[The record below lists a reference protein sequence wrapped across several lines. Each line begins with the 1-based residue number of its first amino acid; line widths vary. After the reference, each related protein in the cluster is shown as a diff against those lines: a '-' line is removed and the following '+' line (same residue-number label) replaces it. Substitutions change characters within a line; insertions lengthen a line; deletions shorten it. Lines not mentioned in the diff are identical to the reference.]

1 MLGGAN
7 LGQTE
12 PDDQT
17 TLRLSDYQSIYLPYQ
32 TIINNCH
39 YHENNTGGRP
49 AAWTVDIM
57 NFGSLSLATYVVQ
70 LNLPCWP

>member
-17 TLRLSDYQSIYLPYQ
+17 TLRLSDYLPVYLSALPD
-32 TIINNCH
+32 
-39 YHENNTGGRP
+39 YH
-49 AAWTVDIM
+49 
-57 NFGSLSLATYVVQ
+57 Q
-70 LNLPCWP
+70 